1 MPPVLIRCGVTTH
14 QALAMMAWREGGH
27 TIAVT
32 PMAIAAATAMSQ
44 SRPRV

>member
-1 MPPVLIRCGVTTH
+1 MTH

-27 TIAVT
+27 TIAVIR
-32 PMAIAAATAMSQ
+32 MAIVAAATAMSQ